1 VTAVT
6 PQQEALYARADEAR
20 ARAYAPYSS
29 FTVGAALRGADGSVV
44 TAANVEN
51 ASYGLTICAERS
63 AVVRALAHGVGA
75 FEEIAVA
82 ADPAVASVPPCGAC
96 RQVLVEFAPALVVV
110 YRRDGELVALPL
122 ADLLPGAF
130 AHR

>member
-20 ARAYAPYSS
+20 VRAYAPYSS
-29 FTVGAALRGADGSVV
+29 FTVGAALRAADGSVV

-63 AVVRALAHGVGA
+63 AVVRALAEGVAG